1 MRAYVCDS
9 PPPALEQGF
18 RTVLLFNSHGGNVAI
33 GRVIVGKLAHSQP
46 AAQVS
51 MLTWWTV
58 ARDALRDIQESGF
71 GGVGHACEFE
81 TSLLMHFAPHLV
93 ETQAIA
99 DPQMPQPYC
108 WAKTDMLNA
117 HSGLLYRS
125 MKTPSGGSGVVG
137 RPGYES
143 RTGKGGVREEGGS

>member
-1 MRAYVCDS
+1 
-9 PPPALEQGF
+9 
-18 RTVLLFNSHGGNVAI
+18 
-33 GRVIVGKLAHSQP
+33 
-46 AAQVS
+46 

-99 DPQMPQPYC
+99 DTQMPQPYC

-117 HSGLLYRS
+117 TSGLLYSS
-125 MKTPSGGSGVVG
+125 MKTQSELKSTRLNSSQQCATRSPTS
-137 RPGYES
+137 
-143 RTGKGGVREEGGS
+143 

>member
-1 MRAYVCDS
+1 
-9 PPPALEQGF
+9 
-18 RTVLLFNSHGGNVAI
+18 
-33 GRVIVGKLAHSQP
+33 
-46 AAQVS
+46 

-81 TSLLMHFAPHLV
+81 PSLLMHFAPHLV

-108 WAKTDMLNA
+108 WARTDMLNA
-117 HSGLLYRS
+117 PSGFPYSS
-125 MKTPSGGSGVVG
+125 MKTQSGGTGVVG
-137 RPGYES
+137 RPSYAPASTAATIAGAAHHP
-143 RTGKGGVREEGGS
+143 RAALIGHHHARAVAVTTPH